1 MNPKNNYNSEFLN
14 NLELKKINF
23 KKIGKNVLISKNV
36 LIVGAENISIGSNV
50 RIDAFTSLI
59 APKKKLKIGSYVHI
73 GACSYL
79 SATEGI
85 ELKNFSGIGQGVKLY
100 SVSDDYSGNSLT
112 NPTTGR
118 KFKNEKKGKIIIGKH
133 VNIGSNSIIL
143 PNVNIK
149 SGASVGSFTLVNQ
162 NLNGNYIYFGIP
174 AKPLIK
180 RSKKHLLLEKKF
192 LKNEK

>member
-73 GACSYL
+73 GA
-79 SATEGI
+79 
-85 ELKNFSGIGQGVKLY
+85 
-100 SVSDDYSGNSLT
+100 
-112 NPTTGR
+112 
-118 KFKNEKKGKIIIGKH
+118 
-133 VNIGSNSIIL
+133 
-143 PNVNIK
+143 
-149 SGASVGSFTLVNQ
+149 
-162 NLNGNYIYFGIP
+162 
-174 AKPLIK
+174 
-180 RSKKHLLLEKKF
+180 
-192 LKNEK
+192 

>member
-1 MNPKNNYNSEFLN
+1 MIPKNNYNSAFLN
-14 NLELKKINF
+14 NIELKKINF

-36 LIVGAENISIGSNV
+36 LIVGAKNISIGSNV
-50 RIDAFTSLI
+50 RIDAFTCLI
-59 APKKKLKIGSYVHI
+59 APKKELKIGSYIHI
-73 GACSYL
+73 GAYSYL

-85 ELKNFSGIGQGVKLY
+85 ELKNFSGIGQSVKLY

-118 KFKNEKKGKIIIGKH
+118 NFKNERKGKITIGKH
-133 VNIGSNSIIL
+133 VNIGSNSIVL

-162 NLNGNYIYFGIP
+162 NLNGNFIYFGIP
-174 AKPLIK
+174 AKPLLK
-180 RSKKHLLLEKKF
+180 RSKKYNLLEKKF

>member
-1 MNPKNNYNSEFLN
+1 MISKNNYNSEFLDIF
-14 NLELKKINF
+14 ELKKINF
-23 KKIGKNVLISKNV
+23 KKIGKNVLISKNI

-59 APKKKLKIGSYVHI
+59 APKKELKIGSYVHI

-118 KFKNEKKGKIIIGKH
+118 NFKNEKKGKITIGKH

-149 SGASVGSFTLVNQ
+149 NGASVGSFTLVNQ

-180 RSKKHLLLEKKF
+180 RSKKYILLEKKF